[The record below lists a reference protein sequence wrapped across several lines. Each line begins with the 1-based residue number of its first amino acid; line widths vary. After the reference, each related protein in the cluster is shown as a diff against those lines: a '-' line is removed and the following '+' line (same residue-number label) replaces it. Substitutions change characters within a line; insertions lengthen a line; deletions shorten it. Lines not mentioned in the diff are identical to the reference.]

1 MFPRIAASI
10 MIIQAGNC
18 RRDMAR
24 IDAIPNGTC
33 GGRLHNFGIME

>member
-1 MFPRIAASI
+1 

-33 GGRLHNFGIME
+33 GRSARGMASISAQNRHNNR